1 MEAKPA
7 RGTFR
12 AHVFRAAWPA
22 AGPTFCKRNK
32 AEMSE
37 SERRGPLWDIME
49 GRRPLPAVARLL
61 GSKVLSIDPD
71 GQRVK
76 LEFLARPEFLNV
88 HGMVQGG
95 LLSAMFDDAMAAA
108 VTSSGGGFMAPTL
121 ELKTSFIRP
130 ARQGP
135 LFVEGWVVHRG
146 RSIAFLEGQ
155 MHDTEGNLIAM
166 ATATSRIM
174 ELPPDE

>member
-1 MEAKPA
+1 
-7 RGTFR
+7 
-12 AHVFRAAWPA
+12 
-22 AGPTFCKRNK
+22 
-32 AEMSE
+32 MSE

-130 ARQGP
+130 APGAA
-135 LFVEGWVVHRG
+135 VRG
-146 RSIAFLEGQ
+146 RVGCSPRTFDRVPGGAY
-155 MHDTEGNLIAM
+155 A
-166 ATATSRIM
+166 
-174 ELPPDE
+174 